1 MKIVRDENQHNDFE
15 RNSVVVHCWREEF
28 DIQNLILFCV
38 EFRTFF
44 DLKNKKTSTVKRC
57 FRYLN
62 KTMKRKF
69 ELRISL
75 HLCLFEKKIWSRDYR
90 NVFSSLKENKISKFI
105 KMLLYLLK
113 NQLLT
118 KVDFK
123 KCLQS
128 SS

>member
-1 MKIVRDENQHNDFE
+1 MKIVRNENQHNDFE
-15 RNSVVVHCWREEF
+15 RNSVVVHCWKEEF
-28 DIQNLILFCV
+28 DIQDLILICF
-38 EFRTFF
+38 EFRMFF
-44 DLKNKKTSTVKRC
+44 DFKNKKTSSIKRC

-62 KTMKRKF
+62 KTMKIEF

-75 HLCLFEKKIWSRDYR
+75 HLCLFEKKYDLEIIETFLYFW
-90 NVFSSLKENKISKFI
+90 KENKISKFI

-123 KCLQS
+123 KCLQFS
-128 SS
+128 S

>member
-1 MKIVRDENQHNDFE
+1 MKIVRDENQHSDSERDFI
-15 RNSVVVHCWREEF
+15 VVHCWREEF
-28 DIQNLILFCV
+28 DIQDLILICF

-44 DLKNKKTSTVKRC
+44 DLKNKETSTIKRC

-62 KTMKRKF
+62 KTMKIRF
-69 ELRISL
+69 ELRILL
-75 HLCLFEKKIWSRDYR
+75 HLCLKRNMISKNYR
-90 NVFSSLKENKISKFI
+90 NVFISLKENRISKSI

-118 KVDFK
+118 RVDFK

>member
-1 MKIVRDENQHNDFE
+1 MKIVWNENQHNDSE
-15 RNSVVVHCWREEF
+15 RDSVVVHRWREEF
-28 DIQNLILFCV
+28 DIQKLILICF

-44 DLKNKKTSTVKRC
+44 DFKNKETSTIKRC

-62 KTMKRKF
+62 KTMKIKF
-69 ELRISL
+69 ELRMLL
-75 HLCLFEKKIWSRDYR
+75 HLCLKKKYNLEIIETLLYLWKR
-90 NVFSSLKENKISKFI
+90 NRISKFI
-105 KMLLYLLK
+105 KMLLYFLK

-118 KVDFK
+118 RIDFK